1 MVDVQPR
8 QPRRTT
14 RLRPVG
20 DGELRLHHRLVH
32 GYRRAYR
39 MAGQGPA
46 LVLIHGIGD
55 SSATW
60 AELIP
65 DLARTHTVI
74 APDLL
79 GHGESDKP
87 RADYSVAAYANGVRD
102 LLGTLD
108 IESATL
114 VGHSLGGGVAMQFAY
129 QFPERTERLILVSAG
144 GVGGEVNPFLR
155 AVSLPGAHLMLS
167 ALRLPG
173 MRVNVGLF
181 LRLMRV
187 LDADLAQDAPELLH
201 LVDALPDA
209 TSRSAFVRTL
219 RAVVDWRGQA
229 VTMLDRCYL
238 TEGMPTMLLWGDRD
252 SVVPVRHA
260 HGAHAAMP
268 GSRLEI
274 FEGAGHFPFH
284 SDPARFLALVQEFT
298 ATTSAADWSR
308 ERWRELLRAGRPGT
322 AAGQPDSVRNRS
334 VERDLREAS
343 ERSAT

>member
-1 MVDVQPR
+1 MTDVPR
-8 QPRRTT
+8 HGPARAV

-20 DGELRLHHRLVH
+20 DDELELRYRVVH
-32 GYRRAYR
+32 GYRRAFR
-39 MAGQGPA
+39 MAGSGPA

-65 DLARTHTVI
+65 DLARSHTVI

-79 GHGESDKP
+79 GHGASDKP

-102 LLGTLD
+102 LLTTLG

-144 GVGGEVNPFLR
+144 GVGREVNPVLR
-155 AVSLPGAHLMLS
+155 AVSLPGAHLALS

-173 MRVNVGLF
+173 MRLQVGLVV
-181 LRLMRV
+181 RLMKL
-187 LDADLAQDAPELLH
+187 LDTDLGQDAPELLT
-201 LVDALPDA
+201 LVDALPDE
-209 TSRSAFVRTL
+209 TSRNAFIRTL
-219 RAVVDWRGQA
+219 RAVVDWRGQV

-260 HGAHAAMP
+260 YGAHEAMP

-284 SDPARFLALVQEFT
+284 SDPARFVELVEEFT
-298 ATTSAADWSR
+298 GGSAPADWSR
-308 ERWRELLRAGRPGT
+308 EHWRELLVDGRPVGEGEGVGV
-322 AAGQPDSVRNRS
+322 GQ
-334 VERDLREAS
+334 ELREVS

>member
-1 MVDVQPR
+1 VVDVQPR
-8 QPRRTT
+8 QPRRTP
-14 RLRPVG
+14 RLRSVG
-20 DGELRLHHRLVH
+20 DGELRLRHRVVH

-39 MAGQGPA
+39 MAGEGPA

-79 GHGESDKP
+79 GHGASDKP

-102 LLGTLD
+102 LLATLD

-144 GVGGEVNPFLR
+144 GVGGEVNPVLR

-167 ALRLPG
+167 TLRLPG
-173 MRVNVGLF
+173 MRFQVGFF
-181 LRLMRV
+181 LRLMRL
-187 LDADLAQDAPELLH
+187 LDTDLAQDAPELVN

-209 TSRSAFVRTL
+209 TSRSAFIRTL

-260 HGAHAAMP
+260 HGAHRRCRAAGWRSSRAGPLPLPQRP
-268 GSRLEI
+268 GAFLACRGVHQHHQSGRLEPR
-274 FEGAGHFPFH
+274 A
-284 SDPARFLALVQEFT
+284 LA
-298 ATTSAADWSR
+298 
-308 ERWRELLRAGRPGT
+308 ELLRAGRPGT
-322 AAGQPDSVRNRS
+322 TAGRPDTAHNRA

>member
-1 MVDVQPR
+1 MTDVP
-8 QPRRTT
+8 PRRPRRSG

-20 DGELRLHHRLVH
+20 DGELRLRFRVVH

-39 MAGQGPA
+39 MAGEGPP

-65 DLARTHTVI
+65 DLARSHTVI

-79 GHGESDKP
+79 GHGASDRP

-102 LLGTLD
+102 LLTTLGV
-108 IESATL
+108 ESATL

-144 GVGGEVNPFLR
+144 GVGREVNPVLR

-167 ALRLPG
+167 TLRLPG
-173 MRVNVGLF
+173 MRFQVGLF
-181 LRLMRV
+181 ARVMRL
-187 LDADLAQDAPELLH
+187 LDTDLGQDAPELLT
-201 LVDALPDA
+201 LVDALPD
-209 TSRSAFVRTL
+209 TNSRSAFIRTL

-260 HGAHAAMP
+260 YGAHEAMP

-284 SDPARFLALVQEFT
+284 SDPSRFVSVVEEFT
-298 ATTSAADWSR
+298 STTDPADWSR
-308 ERWRELLRAGRPGT
+308 EHWRGLLRAGRPGS
-322 AAGQPDSVRNRS
+322 AAGQPDTARS
-334 VERDLREAS
+334 RAAERDLREAS

>member
-1 MVDVQPR
+1 MVDVP
-8 QPRRTT
+8 PRRPRRNL
-14 RLRPVG
+14 RLRSVG
-20 DGELRLHHRLVH
+20 DGEVRLHHRVVH
-32 GYRRAYR
+32 GYRRAFR
-39 MAGQGPA
+39 MAGEGPA

-65 DLARTHTVI
+65 DLARSHTVI

-79 GHGESDKP
+79 GHGASDKP

-102 LLGTLD
+102 LLTTLG

-129 QFPERTERLILVSAG
+129 QFPERTERLILVSTG
-144 GVGGEVNPFLR
+144 GVGGEVNPVLR
-155 AVSLPGAHLMLS
+155 AVSLPGSHLMLS
-167 ALRLPG
+167 TLRLPG
-173 MRVNVGLF
+173 MRLQLGLF
-181 LRLMRV
+181 LRLMRL
-187 LDADLAQDAPELLH
+187 LDTDVGQDAPELLN
-201 LVDALPDA
+201 LVDALPDGM
-209 TSRSAFVRTL
+209 SRSVFIRTL

-238 TEGMPTMLLWGDRD
+238 TQGMPTMLLWGDRD

-260 HGAHAAMP
+260 YGAHQAMP

-284 SDPARFLALVQEFT
+284 SDPARFLALVDEFVS
-298 ATTSAADWSR
+298 TTSPADWSR
-308 ERWRELLRAGRPGT
+308 EHWRELLRAGRPGT
-322 AAGQPDSVRNRS
+322 TAGQPDTAQSRAA
-334 VERDLREAS
+334 ERDLREAS